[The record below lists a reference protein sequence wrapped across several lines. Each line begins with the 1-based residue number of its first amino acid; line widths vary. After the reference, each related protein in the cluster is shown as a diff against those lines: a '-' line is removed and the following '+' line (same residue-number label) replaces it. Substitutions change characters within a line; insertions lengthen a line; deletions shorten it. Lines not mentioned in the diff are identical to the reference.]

1 LTYYG
6 LVKTINISTFKA
18 RISEQLKLVR
28 KGERI
33 VITERDT
40 PIAEVLPYEKKP
52 DLVLRSPRGN
62 LKFPRLSFQV
72 ARDPI
77 DFLMEERKKR

>member
-18 RISEQLKLVR
+18 RISEQLKRVR

-33 VITERDT
+33 VITDRDT
-40 PIAEVLPYEKKP
+40 PIAEVLPYEERP
-52 DLVLRSPRGN
+52 DLVLRSPRCK
-62 LKFPRLSFQV
+62 LKFPRLSFRV
-72 ARDPI
+72 ARDPL
-77 DFLMEERKKR
+77 DFLIEDRKRR